1 MNSSYR
7 SNFVPKK
14 AERINI
20 KELDACR
27 DKIKN
32 LPVIFGKREKDIIAY
47 NLAAFFRL
55 KKQNNIDS
63 NNDKSRSIEKL

>member
-20 KELDACR
+20 KELDACK

-32 LPVIFGKREKDIIAY
+32 LPVIFGKREKDLIAY
-47 NLAAFFRL
+47 NMAEYFRL
-55 KKQNNIDS
+55 KKQANMEHDRT
-63 NNDKSRSIEKL
+63 RSI